1 MPSFRNAS
9 DLNAIFVRLD
19 RLTET
24 MSPTWGR
31 FTPARMLAHMS
42 DSCRMALGELAV
54 KPMTHPVIGSFP
66 FKQLIIYLLPFPK
79 NSPTAPEIIARTP
92 EAFDVERAQLRALI
106 ARLDGHTGS
115 RPHPLFGQLSNDEW
129 GVLGYRHLDH
139 HLRQFGV

>member
-24 MSPTWGR
+24 MS
-31 FTPARMLAHMS
+31 
-42 DSCRMALGELAV
+42 
-54 KPMTHPVIGSFP
+54 
-66 FKQLIIYLLPFPK
+66 
-79 NSPTAPEIIARTP
+79 
-92 EAFDVERAQLRALI
+92 
-106 ARLDGHTGS
+106 
-115 RPHPLFGQLSNDEW
+115 LFGQLSNDEW